1 VYYRLFI
8 LTLFPAIYTIGRQN
22 PVAYHST
29 DLLQAYNLAANT
41 TEDCGFL
48 ENAVIAW
55 LKSTGSVPNSH
66 QFTDEYDDNAFL
78 VYGRLL
84 PVRCDWQREHGG
96 LEKEHDD
103 LEREYDGVISV
114 CANDTD
120 LPPLLPPQLCDV
132 WKGSQPK
139 DVADA
144 TTKHFADEFDLRE
157 GGFRKFVRNAT
168 APADFNNTNTEA
180 EFYVEVIFNGGH
192 YISLV
197 YVPRH
202 L

>member
-22 PVAYHST
+22 PVGYYST

-41 TEDCGFL
+41 TEDCAFL
-48 ENAVIAW
+48 ENAVNAW
-55 LKSTGSVPNSH
+55 LRSTGSVPASH
-66 QFTDEYDDNAFL
+66 RLTDEYDDTVFL
-78 VYGRLL
+78 VWGRLL
-84 PVRCDWQREHGG
+84 PYRCPDWQE
-96 LEKEHDD
+96 E
-103 LEREYDGVISV
+103 DGVISV
-114 CANDTD
+114 CPSGTD
-120 LPPLLPPQLCDV
+120 LPLKLCEV
-132 WKGSQPK
+132 WNASKPD

-144 TTKHFADEFDLRE
+144 TTKFFADEFDLRE

-168 APADFNNTNTEA
+168 APIDFANNTNTEG
-180 EFYVEVIFNGGH
+180 EFSVEVIFNGGH

-202 L
+202 FV